1 MDDTTKSLKD
11 AIDKKDMV
19 GIKVATAL
27 VESSRKKLNEIAI
40 KMEQQAKARVALEEK
55 RKNTFENMFAKIKKS
70 KKLDKEV

>member
-1 MDDTTKSLKD
+1 
-11 AIDKKDMV
+11 MV